1 MSQNSSD
8 ELPKFETIHA
18 GETAIIRKMGIKDV
32 LKSPDFYEMICVVQ
46 LGLGSMLMF
55 TGFDTHSFI
64 VESVLHS
71 VNERDPARIGPYA
84 GYYGQA
90 VDYVFYTIAN
100 LFAPLLIRYANAK
113 WSLFAGSLCFTIYQ
127 IGFLYL
133 NNYYYYVSSALM
145 GIGFAVFYAG
155 HGCYLVEHSTK
166 KNIERNFSVVWAI
179 GCLCMTVGGLILL
192 VIFESEGDKAGSSR
206 TRNFSDEKI
215 RLIFGAFSLLSFLS
229 NVTFLLLQ
237 KRKPENALEDPNVN
251 ERKKGFWG
259 SLYWHQHQLGGSKA
273 DDEYDKATAQIN
285 DVQSL
290 HLTKNFCG
298 HLTKVTTFQTFT
310 SPKLWLLS
318 FSWIHLGLSTCFWL
332 GPYPTTFIFSDSL
345 SKFKSLIPFYACSL
359 GFGEVLC
366 GLLISHAAKKMDN
379 FGRLPTVAIA
389 FVTHCIAFVLILLS
403 TPRYSSLRPNNDGAL
418 VIEPSYYISL
428 FCGFLLGFADA
439 CWNMARNCIVATLMQ
454 KRRAQGFS
462 LSKLFQSLASCALY
476 FLSPVFDIYA
486 HITIQFISLLVASVT
501 FAIVAIR
508 AGQKERKI
516 SNMQA
521 VLNTRHYSIS
531 ADMRNDEDEDL
542 EAPKP
547 EIYLY
552 DGRTGESRTSYR
564 P

>member
-1 MSQNSSD
+1 MGDGMGQGS
-8 ELPKFETIHA
+8 
-18 GETAIIRKMGIKDV
+18 ETAIIRKMGIKDV

-259 SLYWHQHQLGGSKA
+259 M
-273 DDEYDKATAQIN
+273 
-285 DVQSL
+285 
-290 HLTKNFCG
+290 
-298 HLTKVTTFQTFT
+298 TTFQTFT

-418 VIEPSYYISL
+418 VIEP
-428 FCGFLLGFADA
+428 
-439 CWNMARNCIVATLMQ
+439 R
-454 KRRAQGFS
+454 
-462 LSKLFQSLASCALY
+462 
-476 FLSPVFDIYA
+476 
-486 HITIQFISLLVASVT
+486 
-501 FAIVAIR
+501 
-508 AGQKERKI
+508 
-516 SNMQA
+516 
-521 VLNTRHYSIS
+521 
-531 ADMRNDEDEDL
+531 RNDEDEDL